1 MTYDKQKEE
10 LIRVCHAIHSKG
22 MVSGSGGNVSIKVDG
37 GILITASGVSLEN
50 TTEENIVF
58 VDDREQFSS
67 RFRPSKETALHLRCY
82 AVRSDIMAV
91 VHVHSVYSVALSCMK
106 DIQESCIVP
115 AYTPGYGIRVG
126 KLPVIPYFCP
136 GSEKLAME
144 VSSYIAG
151 RNSVLMRNHGLVAVG
166 KTLDEAL
173 NLAEEIE
180 ENAKIHFILNG
191 NGCYLSDAQIDELH
205 ENYH

>member
-1 MTYDKQKEE
+1 
-10 LIRVCHAIHSKG
+10 
-22 MVSGSGGNVSIKVDG
+22 
-37 GILITASGVSLEN
+37 
-50 TTEENIVF
+50 
-58 VDDREQFSS
+58 
-67 RFRPSKETALHLRCY
+67 
-82 AVRSDIMAV
+82 
-91 VHVHSVYSVALSCMK
+91 MK

-136 GSEKLAME
+136 GSEKLARE